1 MSARLQT
8 VGVIGVG
15 AMGAPMA
22 LRLIDC
28 GYRVIV
34 RDIDPSRVA
43 PLVAVGAIAA
53 DSPAAIARAAD
64 FILTVVVDSEQTD
77 DILFGDKGIVTGL
90 STNATDDSRS
100 TAVGTDD
107 NTAATRRRVVVAMCS
122 TVAPRYTRA
131 LPVRLSAHP
140 VALVDTPV
148 SGGPARARNGTLSMM
163 IGADDATLAAI
174 GPVLDAVAS
183 RQFRVGKQCGDGSA
197 MKIVNNMLAGINL
210 AAAGEALA
218 LAEAMGMDLDAVRAV
233 VEASSGGS
241 WIFADRVPRLIA
253 RDYTP
258 PRAASKILMK
268 DVSLALDEATAAGVN
283 AAIARAAHQVFAG
296 TVARGFGEADDAA
309 VIEHYRARDAVIPK
323 SDRRGKQCFD

>member
-1 MSARLQT
+1 MRPDRHT

-22 LRLIDC
+22 LRLIDR
-28 GYRVIV
+28 GYGVVV
-34 RDIDPSRVA
+34 RDVDPSRVA
-43 PLVAVGAIAA
+43 PLVAAGAIAA
-53 DSPAAIARAAD
+53 DSAADVARAAD
-64 FILTVVVDSEQTD
+64 FILTVVVDAGQTD
-77 DILFGDKGIVTGL
+77 DILFGDDGIVAAL
-90 STNATDDSRS
+90 PDNARDDRIPD
-100 TAVGTDD
+100 TQ
-107 NTAATRRRVVVAMCS
+107 RRVVVAMCS
-122 TVAPRYTRA
+122 TVAPRYARA
-131 LPVRLSAHP
+131 LPGRLSAHR

-174 GPVLDAVAS
+174 EPVLDAVAS
-183 RQFRVGKQCGDGSA
+183 RRFRVGTHAGDGSA

-218 LAEAMGMDLDAVRAV
+218 LAEALGMDLDAVRSV

-283 AAIARAAHQVFAG
+283 AAIARAAHQVFVG
-296 TVARGFGEADDAA
+296 TVAKGFGDADDAA
-309 VIEHYRARDAVIPK
+309 VIEHYRSRDASVPK
-323 SDRRGKQCFD
+323 SD